1 MQYFKGDDLEKKF
14 YDAGK
19 VILEELSLQ
28 KDLFFAGAYEAAP
41 LGDMIYETER
51 APLAKAI
58 DPLIFREAFK
68 EIFDA
73 FTVAGSFESYLT
85 VFRKIFGESVDVTF
99 VIPDPGKLEINIEAS
114 ELELSEF
121 LSRYIAENQYLF
133 DEIVDDELDNIV
145 FQTVKGFESQ
155 YELEQMLRELVPA
168 GVWTEI
174 SLTYGA

>member
-1 MQYFKGDDLEKKF
+1 MQYFKGDELEVKF
-14 YDAGK
+14 YEAGK
-19 VILEELSLQ
+19 EILDQVSLQ
-28 KDLFFAGAYEAAP
+28 KDLFFAGAYETAP

-58 DPLIFREAFK
+58 DPLIFRDAFK

-73 FTVAGSFESYLT
+73 FVTAGSFESYLT
-85 VFRKIFGESVDVTF
+85 VFRKIFGETVDVTF
-99 VIPDPGKLEINIEAS
+99 VVPAPGKLEINIEAD

-121 LSRYIAENQYLF
+121 VARYISENQYVF
-133 DEIVDDELDNIV
+133 DEMIDDEGDNIV
-145 FQTVKGFESQ
+145 LQTVKGFESQ